1 MRPSRQR
8 RLALLLAGVLVPVT
22 ALLLGPVTPA
32 SAATLFSDDF
42 TDGNTAGWSK
52 SGGSWG
58 VVTDG
63 SPALRQSNAD
73 SDNARLFAGSTGWTD
88 YTVQARVKP
97 LSLGAAGQ
105 VGLLARAS
113 GATRYYRLALL
124 SGDRVQLQAVNG
136 GAVTVLAS
144 ATRTVTTDTWYTL
157 AVEVAGTTVRGSVDG
172 VLVGQAT
179 SPLIRA
185 GRIGVQTATA
195 TASFDDVLVRDGGI
209 APTTAPPSPTTPPT
223 SPTTAPPSTPPPT
236 TTTPAPTTVPPTT
249 PPATPPPTSPPPGA
263 VVLVVATD
271 GDDADPGTL
280 DRPLRTIQRAHD
292 LAQPGTT
299 IAVRGGTYA
308 PTSTIKILKDGTSY
322 HPITLTNYQGEKVV
336 IDGENMPYTPG
347 AVGSSIPRADRG
359 ALHVEAD
366 WWRFI
371 GLEIVHGPYGIFGVD
386 TNNGSYER
394 LVTRDNY
401 ESGLHLQGASSG
413 NRIVDLD
420 SYGNRDPRKNGES
433 ADGLAIKEGSGS
445 GNVVRG
451 ARLWRN
457 SDDGFDAWLFL
468 SPILIEDSVA
478 YDNGYN
484 YWNLP
489 DYAGDGN
496 GFKHGGGNDPRPA
509 VDHVTRN
516 SMAWGNSAGGFI
528 DNGNPG
534 ALVFERNTAWRNG
547 KAGFDVSRSA
557 SRLSR
562 NLAVGNTPDVVP
574 GSSTGTDNSWNLGG
588 TWPLAS
594 TDPTTITGPRAAD
607 GSIPTSDFLRP
618 ADGAEV
624 GARL

>member
-1 MRPSRQR
+1 MRPSPHR
-8 RLALLLAGVLVPVT
+8 RLAPLLAAVLTATVALLAGPAT
-22 ALLLGPVTPA
+22 TA
-32 SAATLFSDDF
+32 SAATMFSDDF
-42 TDGNTAGWSK
+42 TDGDTAGWSR
-52 SGGSWG
+52 SGGNWG

-63 SPALRQSNAD
+63 SPALRQSDAG
-73 SDNARLFAGSTGWTD
+73 SANARLFAGSTGWTD

-97 LSLGAAGQ
+97 LGLGPGGH

-124 SGDRVQLQAVNG
+124 PGDRVQLQAVNG
-136 GAVTVLAS
+136 SAVTVLAS
-144 ATRTVTTDTWYTL
+144 ATRTVTTGVWYTL
-157 AVEVAGTTVRGSVDG
+157 AVEVTGGTVRGSVDG
-172 VLVGQAT
+172 VPVGQAT
-179 SPLIRA
+179 SPLVAA
-185 GRIGVQTATA
+185 GRIGLQTVSSSAT
-195 TASFDDVLVRDGGI
+195 FDDVLVRDGGI
-209 APTTAPPSPTTPPT
+209 APTTPPAPTHTPPPSPT
-223 SPTTAPPSTPPPT
+223 PSVTPPPT
-236 TTTPAPTTVPPTT
+236 TPPV
-249 PPATPPPTSPPPGA
+249 TPPPTTEPPGA

-271 GDDADPGTL
+271 GDDTNPGTTA
-280 DRPLRTIQRAHD
+280 RPLRTIQRAHD
-292 LAQPGTT
+292 LAEPGTT

-308 PTSTIKILKDGTSY
+308 PTSTIRILKDGTAD
-322 HPITLTNYQGEKVV
+322 HPITLMNYPGEKVV

-359 ALHVEAD
+359 ALHVEGD
-366 WWRFI
+366 WWRFV
-371 GLEIVHGPYGIFGVD
+371 GLEIIRGPYGIFGVD
-386 TNNGSYER
+386 TDNGSYER

-401 ESGLHLQGASSG
+401 ESGLHLQGASGG

-534 ALVFERNTAWRNG
+534 TLLFERNTAWRNG
-547 KAGFDVSRSA
+547 KAGFDVSRST

-562 NLAVGNTPDVVP
+562 NLAVGNSPDVSP

-594 TDPTTITGPRAAD
+594 TDPSTITGPRAAD
-607 GSIPTSDFLRP
+607 GSIPTSAFLRP
-618 ADGAEV
+618 ASGVDV

>member
-1 MRPSRQR
+1 MRPSPLH
-8 RLALLLAGVLVPVT
+8 RLAPLVAAVLTATAALLAGPAT
-22 ALLLGPVTPA
+22 TA
-32 SAATLFSDDF
+32 SAATMFSDDF
-42 TDGNTAGWSK
+42 TDGDTAGWSR
-52 SGGSWG
+52 SGGTWG

-63 SPALRQSNAD
+63 SPALRQSDAG
-73 SDNARLFAGSTGWTD
+73 SGNARLFAGNAGWTD

-97 LSLGAAGQ
+97 LSLGPGSQ
-105 VGLLARAS
+105 VGLLARAAGS
-113 GATRYYRLALL
+113 TRYYRLALL
-124 SGDRVQLQAVNG
+124 PDDRAQLQAVNG
-136 GAVTVLAS
+136 GTVTVLAGIS
-144 ATRTVTTDTWYTL
+144 HPVATGTWHTL
-157 AVEVAGTTVRGSVDG
+157 AVEVTGSTVRGRVDG
-172 VLVGQAT
+172 VFVGEVT
-179 SPLIRA
+179 NPLIGA
-185 GRIGVQTATA
+185 GRIGVQTTYSS
-195 TASFDDVLVRDGGI
+195 ASFDDVLVSNVDI
-209 APTTAPPSPTTPPT
+209 
-223 SPTTAPPSTPPPT
+223 
-236 TTTPAPTTVPPTT
+236 PPTT
-249 PPATPPPTSPPPGA
+249 PPVHNDTPPPSSTPPATTPPLTPPPTVPPPGT

-271 GDDADPGTL
+271 GDDANPGTL
-280 DRPLRTIQRAHD
+280 ARPLRTIQRAHD

-308 PTSTIKILKDGTSY
+308 PTSTIKILKDGTGY
-322 HPITLTNYQGEKVV
+322 HPITLTSYQGEKVV
-336 IDGENMPYTPG
+336 IDGENMPYTPA
-347 AVGSSIPRADRG
+347 AVGASIPRADRG
-359 ALHVEAD
+359 VLHVEAD
-366 WWRFI
+366 WWRFV

-386 TNNGSYER
+386 TNYGRYER

-413 NRIVDLD
+413 NRIVNLD

-433 ADGLAIKEGSGS
+433 ADGLAIKEGSGLD
-445 GNVVRG
+445 NQVRG

-484 YWNLP
+484 YWDLP

-534 ALVFERNTAWRNG
+534 ALVFDRNTAWRNG
-547 KAGFDVSRSA
+547 KAGFDVSHSA
-557 SRLSR
+557 AQLHR
-562 NLAVGNTPDVVP
+562 NLAVGNSPEVSP
-574 GSSTGTDNSWNLGG
+574 GSSTGAGNSWDLGG

-594 TDPTTITGPRAAD
+594 TDPSTVTGPRAAD
-607 GSIPTSDFLRP
+607 GSVPTSDFLRP
-618 ADGAEV
+618 ANGVDV

>member
-8 RLALLLAGVLVPVT
+8 RLALLLAAVLVPVAT
-22 ALLLGPVTPA
+22 LLVGPVTTA
-32 SAATLFSDDF
+32 SAATMFSDDF
-42 TDGNTAGWSK
+42 ADGDTAGWSK
-52 SGGSWG
+52 SGGTWG

-63 SPALRQSNAD
+63 SPAVRQSNVG
-73 SDNARLFAGSTGWTD
+73 SENARLFTGSTGWTD
-88 YTVQARVKP
+88 YLVQARVKP
-97 LSLGAAGQ
+97 LSLGPGGQ
-105 VGLLARAS
+105 VGLLARAA

-124 SGDRVQLQAVNG
+124 PGNQVQLQAVNG
-136 GAVTVLAS
+136 GAVTVLAGIS
-144 ATRTVTTDTWYTL
+144 HPVATGTWHTL
-157 AVEVAGTTVRGSVDG
+157 AVEVTGGTVRGRVDG
-172 VLVGQAT
+172 VFVGEVT
-179 SPLIRA
+179 SSLIGA
-185 GRIGVQTATA
+185 GRIGLQTAYSS
-195 TASFDDVLVRDGGI
+195 ASFDDVLVRNADI
-209 APTTAPPSPTTPPT
+209 
-223 SPTTAPPSTPPPT
+223 
-236 TTTPAPTTVPPTT
+236 PPTT
-249 PPATPPPTSPPPGA
+249 PPVHTDTPSPSVTPPATTSPVTPPATTPPLTPPPTVPPPGT

-271 GDDADPGTL
+271 GDDANPGTL
-280 DRPLRTIQRAHD
+280 ARPLRTIQRAHD
-292 LAQPGTT
+292 LAEPGTT

-308 PTSTIKILKDGTSY
+308 PTSTIKILKDGTPD
-322 HPITLTNYQGEKVV
+322 HPITLMNHQGEKVV

-359 ALHVEAD
+359 VLHVEAD
-366 WWRFI
+366 WWRFV

-386 TNNGSYER
+386 TNYGRYER

-413 NRIVDLD
+413 NRIINLD

-433 ADGLAIKEGSGS
+433 ADGLAIKEGSGLDNRVS
-445 GNVVRG
+445 G

-457 SDDGFDAWLFL
+457 SDDGFDAWLFQ

-489 DYAGDGN
+489 GYAGDGN

-534 ALVFERNTAWRNG
+534 TLLFDRNTAWRNG
-547 KAGFDVSRSA
+547 RAGFDVSRST
-557 SRLSR
+557 SQLHR
-562 NLAVGNTPDVVP
+562 NLAVGNTPDVSP
-574 GSSTGTDNSWNLGG
+574 GSSTGADNSWNLGG
-588 TWPLAS
+588 DWPLAS
-594 TDPTTITGPRAAD
+594 TDPATITGPRAAD
-607 GSIPTSDFLRP
+607 GSIPTSTFLRP
-618 ADGAEV
+618 ADAADV

>member
-8 RLALLLAGVLVPVT
+8 RLALLFAAVLVPVT
-22 ALLLGPVTPA
+22 ALLVGPVATA

-42 TDGNTAGWSK
+42 TDGDTAGWSK
-52 SGGSWG
+52 SGGTWG

-63 SPALRQSNAD
+63 SPAVRQSNVG
-73 SDNARLFAGSTGWTD
+73 SENARLFTGSTGWTD
-88 YTVQARVKP
+88 YLVQARVKP
-97 LSLGAAGQ
+97 LSLGPGGQ
-105 VGLLARAS
+105 VGLLARAAGS
-113 GATRYYRLALL
+113 TRYYRLALL
-124 SGDRVQLQAVNG
+124 PGDQVQLQAVNG
-136 GAVTVLAS
+136 GAVTVLAGIS
-144 ATRTVTTDTWYTL
+144 HPVATGTWHTL
-157 AVEVAGTTVRGSVDG
+157 AVEVTGGTVRGRVDG
-172 VLVGQAT
+172 VFVGEVA
-179 SPLIRA
+179 SSLIGA
-185 GRIGVQTATA
+185 GRIGLQTAYSS
-195 TASFDDVLVRDGGI
+195 ASFDDVLVRNADI
-209 APTTAPPSPTTPPT
+209 PPAPTHTPPPSPTPPATTPPV
-223 SPTTAPPSTPPPT
+223 TPP
-236 TTTPAPTTVPPTT
+236 ATT
-249 PPATPPPTSPPPGA
+249 PPAGA

-271 GDDADPGTL
+271 GDDANPGTPA
-280 DRPLRTIQRAHD
+280 RPLRTIQRAHD
-292 LAQPGTT
+292 LAEPGTT

-308 PTSTIKILKDGTSY
+308 PTSTIKILKDGTPGQ
-322 HPITLTNYQGEKVV
+322 PITLTGYQGEKVV

-359 ALHVEAD
+359 ALHVEGD
-366 WWRFI
+366 WWRFV

-386 TNNGSYER
+386 TNHGSYER
-394 LVTRDNY
+394 LITRDNY
-401 ESGLHLQGASSG
+401 ESGLHLQGASSD
-413 NRIVDLD
+413 NQIIDLD

-433 ADGLAIKEGSGS
+433 ADGLAIKEGSGT

-468 SPILIEDSVA
+468 SPILIEDSAA

-534 ALVFERNTAWRNG
+534 TLVFERNTAWRNG
-547 KAGFDVSRSA
+547 KAGFDVSRST
-557 SRLSR
+557 SQLRR
-562 NLAVGNTPDVVP
+562 NLAVGNTPDVSL
-574 GSSTGTDNSWNLGG
+574 GSSTGADNSWNLGG
-588 TWPLAS
+588 SWPLAG
-594 TDPTTITGPRAAD
+594 TDPSTITGPRAAD
-607 GSIPTSDFLRP
+607 GSIPPSNFLRP
-618 ADGAEV
+618 ANGADV

>member
-8 RLALLLAGVLVPVT
+8 RLALLLAAVLVPVV
-22 ALLLGPVTPA
+22 ALLVGPVTTA
-32 SAATLFSDDF
+32 SAATVFSDDF
-42 TDGNTAGWSK
+42 TDGDTAGWSK
-52 SGGSWG
+52 SGGTWT

-63 SPALRQSNAD
+63 SPAVRQSNAG
-73 SDNARLFAGSTGWTD
+73 SENARLFAGSSGWTD
-88 YTVQARVKP
+88 YLVQARVKP
-97 LSLGAAGQ
+97 LSLGTGGQ

-124 SGDRVQLQAVNG
+124 PGNQVQLQAVNG
-136 GAVTVLAS
+136 GAVTVLAGIVHP
-144 ATRTVTTDTWYTL
+144 VTTGTWHTL
-157 AVEVAGTTVRGSVDG
+157 VVEVVGSTVRGRVDG
-172 VLVGQAT
+172 VFVGEVT
-179 SPLIRA
+179 SSLIGA
-185 GRIGVQTATA
+185 GRIGLQTAYA
-195 TASFDDVLVRDGGI
+195 SASFDDVLVRDNDVPPTTPP
-209 APTTAPPSPTTPPT
+209 APTHTPPPSPTTPP
-223 SPTTAPPSTPPPT
+223 PPSTPPPGT
-236 TTTPAPTTVPPTT
+236 
-249 PPATPPPTSPPPGA
+249 

-271 GDDADPGTL
+271 GDDANPGTL
-280 DRPLRTIQRAHD
+280 ARPLRTIQRAHD
-292 LAQPGTT
+292 LAEPGTT

-322 HPITLTNYQGEKVV
+322 QPITLTNYQGEKVV

-366 WWRFI
+366 WWRFV

-386 TNNGSYER
+386 TNYGRYER

-413 NRIVDLD
+413 NRIINLD

-433 ADGLAIKEGSGS
+433 ADGLAIKEGSGLDNRVS
-445 GNVVRG
+445 G

-457 SDDGFDAWLFL
+457 SDDGFDAWLFQ

-534 ALVFERNTAWRNG
+534 TLLFDRNTAWRNG
-547 KAGFDVSRSA
+547 KAGFDVSRST
-557 SRLSR
+557 SQLHR
-562 NLAVGNTPDVVP
+562 NLAVGNTPDVSP

-588 TWPLAS
+588 TWPLVS
-594 TDPTTITGPRAAD
+594 TDPSTITGPRAAD
-607 GSIPTSDFLRP
+607 GSIPPSNFLRP
-618 ADGAEV
+618 ANGADV

>member
-1 MRPSRQR
+1 MRPSPLR
-8 RLALLLAGVLVPVT
+8 RLAPLVAAVLTATAALLAGPAT
-22 ALLLGPVTPA
+22 TA
-32 SAATLFSDDF
+32 SAATMFSDDF
-42 TDGNTAGWSK
+42 TDGDTVGWSR
-52 SGGSWG
+52 SGGTWG

-63 SPALRQSNAD
+63 SPALRQSDAG
-73 SDNARLFAGSTGWTD
+73 SGNARLFAGNAGWTD

-97 LSLGAAGQ
+97 LSLSLGPGSQ
-105 VGLLARAS
+105 VGLLARAAGS
-113 GATRYYRLALL
+113 TRYYRLALL
-124 SGDRVQLQAVNG
+124 PGDQAQLQAVNG
-136 GAVTVLAS
+136 GTVTVLAGIS
-144 ATRTVTTDTWYTL
+144 HPVATGTWHTL
-157 AVEVAGTTVRGSVDG
+157 AVEVTGGTVRGRVDG
-172 VLVGQAT
+172 VFVGEVT
-179 SPLIRA
+179 NPLIGA
-185 GRIGVQTATA
+185 GRIGVQTTYSS
-195 TASFDDVLVRDGGI
+195 ASFDDVLVSNVDI
-209 APTTAPPSPTTPPT
+209 
-223 SPTTAPPSTPPPT
+223 
-236 TTTPAPTTVPPTT
+236 PPTT
-249 PPATPPPTSPPPGA
+249 PPVHNDTPPPSSTPPATTPPLTPPPTVPPPGT

-271 GDDADPGTL
+271 GDDANPGTL
-280 DRPLRTIQRAHD
+280 ARPLRTIQRAHD

-308 PTSTIKILKDGTSY
+308 PTSTIKILKDGTGY
-322 HPITLTNYQGEKVV
+322 HPITLMNYQGEKVV
-336 IDGENMPYTPG
+336 IDGENMPYTPA
-347 AVGSSIPRADRG
+347 AVGASIPRADRG
-359 ALHVEAD
+359 VLHVEAD
-366 WWRFI
+366 WWRFV

-386 TNNGSYER
+386 TNYGRYER

-413 NRIVDLD
+413 NRIVNLD

-433 ADGLAIKEGSGS
+433 ADGLAIKEGSGLD
-445 GNVVRG
+445 NQVRG

-484 YWNLP
+484 YWDLP

-534 ALVFERNTAWRNG
+534 ALVFDRNTAWRNG

-557 SRLSR
+557 SQLHR
-562 NLAVGNTPDVVP
+562 NLAVGNSPEVSP
-574 GSSTGTDNSWNLGG
+574 GSSTGGGNSWDLGG

-594 TDPTTITGPRAAD
+594 TDPSTVTGPRAAD
-607 GSIPTSDFLRP
+607 GSVPTSDFLRP
-618 ADGAEV
+618 ASGVDV

>member
-1 MRPSRQR
+1 MRPPCQR
-8 RLALLLAGVLVPVT
+8 RLALLLAAVLAPAAVLFVGPAGV
-22 ALLLGPVTPA
+22 A
-32 SAATLFSDDF
+32 SAATMFNDDF
-42 TDGNTAGWSK
+42 TDGDTAGWSR

-58 VVTDG
+58 VVADG
-63 SPALRQSNAD
+63 SPALRQSDAG
-73 SDNARLFAGSTGWTD
+73 SGNARLFAGSTGWAD

-97 LSLGAAGQ
+97 LSLGPGGQ

-124 SGDRVQLQAVNG
+124 PGNQVQLQAVNG
-136 GAVTVLAS
+136 SSVTVLAG
-144 ATRTVTTDTWYTL
+144 ATRTVATGTWYTL
-157 AVEVAGTTVRGSVDG
+157 AVEVTGGTVRGSVDG

-179 SPLIRA
+179 SPLIAA
-185 GRIGVQTATA
+185 GRIGLQTVSSS
-195 TASFDDVLVRDGGI
+195 ASFDDVLVSDGGI
-209 APTTAPPSPTTPPT
+209 APTTPPAPTHTTPPSPTPTTGTPPV
-223 SPTTAPPSTPPPT
+223 TPPPT
-236 TTTPAPTTVPPTT
+236 T
-249 PPATPPPTSPPPGA
+249 PPPGT

-271 GDDADPGTL
+271 GDDANPGTL
-280 DRPLRTIQRAHD
+280 ARPLRTIQRAHD
-292 LAQPGTT
+292 LAEPGTT

-308 PTSTIKILKDGTSY
+308 PTSTIKILKDGNGY
-322 HPITLTNYQGEKVV
+322 HPITLMNYQGEKVV

-359 ALHVEAD
+359 VLHVEAD
-366 WWRFI
+366 WWRFV

-386 TNNGSYER
+386 TNYGRYER

-413 NRIVDLD
+413 NRIINLD

-433 ADGLAIKEGSGS
+433 ADGLAIKEGSGLDNRVS
-445 GNVVRG
+445 G

-457 SDDGFDAWLFL
+457 SDDGFDAWLFQ

-478 YDNGYN
+478 YDNGDN

-534 ALVFERNTAWRNG
+534 TLLFERNTAWRNG
-547 KAGFDVSRSA
+547 RAGFDVSRST
-557 SRLSR
+557 SQLHR
-562 NLAVGNTPDVVP
+562 NLAVGNAPDVSP
-574 GSSTGTDNSWNLGG
+574 GSSTGADNSWDLGG
-588 TWPLAS
+588 DWPLAG
-594 TDPTTITGPRAAD
+594 TDPATITGPRAAD
-607 GSIPTSDFLRP
+607 GSIPTSTFLRP
-618 ADGAEV
+618 ASAADV